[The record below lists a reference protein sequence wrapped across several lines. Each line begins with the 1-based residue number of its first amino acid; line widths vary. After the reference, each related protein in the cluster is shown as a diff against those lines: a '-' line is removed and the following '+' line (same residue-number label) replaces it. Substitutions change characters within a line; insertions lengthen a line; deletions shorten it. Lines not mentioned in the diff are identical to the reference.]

1 MLGKALTR
9 TERLKAVARL
19 IRLPNLLIIIL
30 IQYLLRY
37 CILVPFIYSG
47 SPTAIST
54 FTDFSL
60 LVLVTVLIAAGGYVI
75 NDYFDIKIDLI
86 NRPDKLAVNRII
98 SPRGTIKL
106 HMILNTIAILIG
118 FYLAYR
124 IRSFSFGFI
133 FPFISGL
140 LWIYSAKYKRVLIW
154 GNIIVSTL
162 SAFVILIVGLFEFFW
177 SRTNPVFFVTIVP
190 DLQWI
195 NRVFFAYSLF
205 AFLVSL
211 FREII
216 KDMED
221 YGGDEPNDCRTLP
234 VVAGLRFSKFVV
246 AALIIFTILLLGYGQ
261 IILFRMGLNL
271 LFWYFI
277 IAVQIP
283 ALYLFIELFR
293 TKGKSDYHFLSLL
306 SKLIMI
312 AGILSLEVML
322 ITT

>member
-1 MLGKALTR
+1 MQVKTLTGA
-9 TERLKAVARL
+9 EKLKAAARL

-47 SPTAIST
+47 SPFAIST

-60 LVLVTVLIAAGGYVI
+60 LVLVTVLIATGGYVI

-124 IRSFSFGFI
+124 VRSFSFGII

-154 GNIIVSTL
+154 GNIIVAVL
-162 SAFVILIVGLFEFFW
+162 SAFVILIVWLFEFFW
-177 SRTNPVFFVTIVP
+177 SRTNPDFFVTIIP
-190 DLQWI
+190 DLQWVT
-195 NRVFFAYSLF
+195 RVFLAYSLF
-205 AFLVSL
+205 AFLVSF

-221 YGGDEPNDCRTLP
+221 WGGDEPNDCRTLP
-234 VVAGLRFSKFVV
+234 VVTGLRFSKFVV
-246 AALIIFTILLLGYGQ
+246 AALIIFTIVLLGYGQ
-261 IILFRMGLNL
+261 ILLFRMELKL
-271 LFWYFI
+271 LFWYFS
-277 IAVQIP
+277 IAVQLP
-283 ALYLFIELFR
+283 ALYLFIALFKAR
-293 TKGKSDYHFLSLL
+293 EKTDYHLLSLL

-312 AGILSLEVML
+312 AGILSLEVIL